1 MRGPVSR
8 VEHRV
13 SRSRY
18 YTNPQGIEIVLSV
31 SLGFLLLIASE
42 RKRPWKSRSRGL
54 LGLKRLPRW
63 RSLLAMTEEDVFSLR
78 IVTIRLRST
87 AALCP
92 LWLNCFRVRLG
103 VVLYLYS
110 KEIG

>member
-1 MRGPVSR
+1 
-8 VEHRV
+8 
-13 SRSRY
+13 
-18 YTNPQGIEIVLSV
+18 
-31 SLGFLLLIASE
+31 
-42 RKRPWKSRSRGL
+42 
-54 LGLKRLPRW
+54 
-63 RSLLAMTEEDVFSLR
+63 MTEEDVFSLR